1 MVGGGSDRRPWDRA
15 SDRSSTALA
24 LLHQAASGYPAGV
37 VPTSPSSRLPPLSR
51 LNIEQLR
58 SFLEVVRLGG
68 VRKAALSLNVTQ
80 PAVSA
85 RIKALEETLAVP
97 LFDRTSGG
105 LTLTKRGEML
115 IRYAEQFEH
124 LAEQVT
130 ANIIAPDAIEQ
141 HLRLGLAETVAQSW
155 LPEFVAA
162 LHHRFPKVQIEI
174 DVDVSTNLRDRLLD
188 REIDLAI
195 LLGPVSEATVTNILL
210 PGFDM
215 AWYVAPEIEGP
226 GGDDS
231 ALIAGR
237 PVITYARNTRPHR
250 EIKRALFEKVSPG
263 VQIFSSSSLSA
274 CFRLVEAGLGV
285 AALPRILGR
294 DLVAR
299 GTLRTF
305 DPGWVPE
312 PLQFTASYLGD
323 PKSHVVETAGQLA
336 LATAQDH
343 RDK

>member
-1 MVGGGSDRRPWDRA
+1 MRA
-15 SDRSSTALA
+15 FPFFPLGRSARVTGIAVLSWV
-24 LLHQAASGYPAGV
+24 SV
-37 VPTSPSSRLPPLSR
+37 LSR

-58 SFLEVVRLGG
+58 TFLEVVRLGG
-68 VRKAALSLNVTQ
+68 VRKAAQSLNVTQ

-85 RIKALEETLAVP
+85 RIKSLEETLAVA
-97 LFDRTSGG
+97 LFDRSSGG

-115 IRYAEQFEH
+115 VRYAEQFEH

-130 ANIIAPDAIEQ
+130 ANIIAPDAIEH

-155 LPEFVAA
+155 LPDFVSA

-174 DVDVSTNLRDRLLD
+174 DVDVSSNLRERLLD

-195 LLGPVSEATVTNILL
+195 LLGPVSEATVTNIIL
-210 PGFDM
+210 PGFDL
-215 AWYVAPEIEGP
+215 AWYVAAETKAP
-226 GGDDS
+226 GGDDG
-231 ALIAGR
+231 ALISSR

-250 EIKRALFEKVSPG
+250 ELKRALFERVGPG

-285 AALPRILGR
+285 AALPQTLGR

-299 GTLRTF
+299 GALRIF
-305 DPGWVPE
+305 DPGWVPA

-336 LATAQDH
+336 LTTAQ
-343 RDK
+343 RYGDKKT